1 MNKPA
6 NPTDNIRKIARNF
19 ASPSIVFWTLPW
31 LIVLLF
37 LGTIAQKHMGIYDV
51 TKIYFSS
58 LIFWIGPIPT
68 PGGLTT
74 IGVLFTA
81 LSIKFFAYSKWSWN
95 RAGTILT
102 HLGVLI
108 LLLGGLMTA
117 ITSKEGFMII
127 PEGESKNTFSD
138 YYQRELIVKKD
149 GHIITQFSFNE
160 LNEKQF
166 FISEN
171 LEISILL
178 KCENCGA
185 QAPSGNYDNLQDLAQ
200 NMELTKLASLREKE
214 ANLSGLILDVK
225 NPNNADQN
233 GTYIVMED
241 IPRNPIFTTKEN
253 EKIEVLLLRKNADLP
268 FSIVLNDFRKID
280 YPGTQ
285 KAQGYESDITVQDGL
300 ATWPVTVSMNN
311 PYRYR
316 GYTFFQSSFDTI
328 QDREL
333 TVFTVVDNKGRLFP
347 YIATAIMLVGLLLQL
362 IIQIQN
368 RKTS

>member
-1 MNKPA
+1 MNKP
-6 NPTDNIRKIARNF
+6 ISSLEKVKKIARIF
-19 ASPSIVFWTLPW
+19 ASPSTVFWTLPW
-31 LIVLLF
+31 LMVLLF

-58 LIFWIGPIPT
+58 FIYWIGPIPT

-74 IGVLFTA
+74 IGVLFIA

-102 HLGVLI
+102 HLGVLV

-117 ITSKEGFMII
+117 MTSKEGFMII
-127 PEGESKNTFSD
+127 PEGDSKNTFSD
-138 YYQRELIVKKD
+138 YYQRELVVKKD
-149 GHIITQFSFNE
+149 GEIITQFSFNE
-160 LNEKQF
+160 L
-166 FISEN
+166 SEAQSFTSDN

-185 QAPSGNYDNLQDLAQ
+185 QAPSGTYENLKDLAQ
-200 NMELTKLASLREKE
+200 NMELTKLPSLREKE
-214 ANLSGLILDVK
+214 ANLSGFILGIK
-225 NPNNADQN
+225 NPDNAGQS

-241 IPRNPIFTTKEN
+241 IPRSPKLTTKTN
-253 EKIEVLLLRKNADLP
+253 EQIEVLLLRKTTDLP
-268 FSIVLNDFRKID
+268 FSITLNDFRKID

-300 ATWPVTVSMNN
+300 ATWPVTVSMNK

-328 QDREL
+328 EGREL

-347 YIATAIMLVGLLLQL
+347 YIATAIMLAGLLLHL

-368 RKTS
+368 RRAS